1 VFWHRGPE
9 ARLRKYCEEQLADL
23 PLPAPFTV
31 AGLAKNME
39 DARGR
44 SIVLVPV
51 EEEGA
56 DLSTACGLRVKGD
69 GFTLILYRPR
79 PTPHQTDHNILHE
92 LMHEWFDHGTTLN
105 VDEMERY
112 VPPVLRRNLV
122 ERFGTDVLIQARARY
137 ATPEEREA
145 ELSASLLK
153 RIVRSQ
159 LVTGDDMVS
168 LIEASLSH
176 PVAPKL
182 GRRSK

>member
-1 VFWHRGPE
+1 MLWRRGPE
-9 ARLRKYCEEQLADL
+9 ASLLKRCERQLADL
-23 PLPAPFTV
+23 PLPTPFSV
-31 AGLAKNME
+31 AGLVTNME
-39 DARGR
+39 AARGR
-44 SIVLVPV
+44 SIILVPI
-51 EEEGA
+51 EDEDA
-56 DLSTACGLRVKGD
+56 DLSTACGLRVK
-69 GFTLILYRPR
+69 TENLTAVLYRRR

-122 ERFGTDVLIQARARY
+122 ERFGSDVLIQARARY

-153 RIVRSQ
+153 RIVRNQ

-176 PVAPKL
+176 PVAPRL
-182 GRRSK
+182 GRRSE